1 MRKVNFKVRNIG
13 SEKYLSYVL
22 DDETDLDEEL
32 LDYLDDNK
40 IAELIDII
48 YEEDDE
54 NDYLT
59 YNITDRTTV

>member
-1 MRKVNFKVRNIG
+1 MRKVNFKVRNIV

-48 YEEDDE
+48 YEEDDAE
-54 NDYLT
+54 TSGAD
-59 YNITDRTTV
+59 

>member
-48 YEEDDE
+48 YE
-54 NDYLT
+54 
-59 YNITDRTTV
+59 

>member
-40 IAELIDII
+40 IAELIENN
-48 YEEDDE
+48 YEED
-54 NDYLT
+54 NDNY
-59 YNITDRTTV
+59 YHKYKIKHRTTI

>member
-32 LDYLDDNK
+32 LDYLDENK
-40 IAELIDII
+40 CRFSEKISRCFE
-48 YEEDDE
+48 
-54 NDYLT
+54 
-59 YNITDRTTV
+59 

>member
-32 LDYLDDNK
+32 LDSLMIIKLQNS
-40 IAELIDII
+40 LISFMKKMMRMII
-48 YEEDDE
+48 
-54 NDYLT
+54 LHT
-59 YNITDRTTV
+59 I